1 MLTVLSS
8 GSINLYGKI
17 QNSNLLEIL
26 QLLPKSMIGA
36 QYVDIIEALS
46 NFLRNGNEAE
56 NYFNTTDFKRFKKNF
71 LS

>member
-1 MLTVLSS
+1 
-8 GSINLYGKI
+8 
-17 QNSNLLEIL
+17 
-26 QLLPKSMIGA
+26 MIGA

-46 NFLRNGNEAE
+46 DFLRNGNEAE